1 MNQITQHNSLVIG
14 LTGGIASGKSAAA
27 AMFVELGVPCIDADQ
42 VARDVVE
49 PGEPALQ
56 HIAEHFGS
64 ALITPSGALDR
75 AALRKLVFHD
85 PEQKKWL
92 ESLLH
97 PLINQ
102 RIRNWLSACASPYCI
117 LASPLLLET
126 RQHELVE
133 RVLVID
139 VPEPVQIARAMA
151 RDQNSEDLVRRIIA
165 TQSGREYKRQHADD
179 IILNDKDL
187 AHLNQEVAKL
197 HEYYLELA
205 QHDR

>member
-1 MNQITQHNSLVIG
+1 MNQIPQHKSLVIG

-27 AMFVELGVPCIDADQ
+27 AKFVELDIPCIDADQ

-64 ALITPSGALDR
+64 ALITPNGVLDR
-75 AALRKLVFHD
+75 AALRKLVFND

-102 RIRNWLSACASPYCI
+102 RIRDWLGACKTPYCI

-126 RQHELVE
+126 RQRELVD
-133 RVLVID
+133 RILVID
-139 VPEPVQIARAMA
+139 VPESVQIARAMA

-187 AHLNQEVAKL
+187 AHLYHEVAKL